1 MNVPWTE
8 PATTITADLPV
19 TGPAG
24 KMLNVRLETT
34 ELSVPAHPG
43 SSETHS
49 QPADSPGDNRQTLS
63 DSPGSE
69 GTLIRTFSSS
79 RRIDFRI

>member
-1 MNVPWTE
+1 MNVPLTV

-24 KMLNVRLETT
+24 KMLNVRLEIM
-34 ELSVPAHPG
+34 ELSAPVHPG
-43 SSETHS
+43 SSEILL
-49 QPADSPGDNRQTLS
+49 QPAGSPGDSRPTLS

-69 GTLIRTFSSS
+69 GTLIRTFSYS
-79 RRIDFRI
+79 RRID